1 MNEEKI
7 VFKTNPHW
15 LLLVFPEAL
24 GVLLGVV
31 SLRYLPPFF
40 LKMGF
45 FSPWILVIFEG
56 VLVFLMAVIFLEWI
70 CTEYYLTDLKLVE
83 KRGVIGKRIVNIPLD
98 KIQDVK
104 CQFGIIGRIFG
115 FGDLE
120 IESAGTLG
128 KIIFH
133 FIPSPEKFQEIIQS
147 AKKCASSFTSAEA
160 SANNFRT

>member
-7 VFKTNPHW
+7 IFKTNPHR
-15 LLLVFPEAL
+15 LLSVFPEAFI
-24 GVLLGVV
+24 VLFGLVV
-31 SLRYLPPFF
+31 FRYLFPF
-40 LKMGF
+40 LL
-45 FSPWILVIFEG
+45 ILGISTRVIIPLAG
-56 VLVFLMAVIFLEWI
+56 TLVFLMIVTFLEWI
-70 CTEYYLTDLKLVE
+70 CTEYYLTNLKLVE
-83 KRGVIGKRIVNIPLD
+83 KRGVIGKRIVNIPLN

-133 FIPSPEKFQEIIQS
+133 FIPSPEKFQEKIQS
-147 AKKCASSFTSAEA
+147 AKKHASSFASAKA
-160 SANNFRT
+160 SANNFKI

>member
-7 VFKTNPHW
+7 IFKTNPHR
-15 LLLVFPEAL
+15 LLLVFPEVL
-24 GVLLGVV
+24 GVLLGVF

-40 LKMGF
+40 LKMGY

-56 VLVFLMAVIFLEWI
+56 VLVFLMIVIFLEWI
-70 CTEYYLTDLKLVE
+70 CTKYYLTNLKLVE

-104 CQFGIIGRIFG
+104 CEFGIIGRIFG

-133 FIPSPEKFQEIIQS
+133 FIPSPEKFQEKIQKTVLKS
-147 AKKCASSFTSAEA
+147 KKRGAGESLS
-160 SANNFRT
+160 

>member
-15 LLLVFPEAL
+15 LLLAFPEAL
-24 GVLLGVV
+24 GVLLGGVL
-31 SLRYLPPFF
+31 LRYLSLLL
-40 LKMGF
+40 LKMEC

-56 VLVFLMAVIFLEWI
+56 VLVFLMIVIFLEWI
-70 CTEYYLTDLKLVE
+70 CTKYYLTDLKLTE
-83 KRGVIGKRIVNIPLD
+83 KRGVIGRRIVSIPLD

-104 CQFGIIGRIFG
+104 CEFGIIGRIFG

-120 IESAGTLG
+120 VESAGTLG

-133 FIPSPEKFQEIIQS
+133 FIPSPEKFQEKIQS
-147 AKKCASSFTSAEA
+147 AKKLS
-160 SANNFRT
+160 